1 MSFQESFLGAI
12 NESIRQYTTFW
23 SWFQTQEMIFFQVVK
38 QRENIETDFFEK
50 LSEQLNVF
58 NESLYFV
65 VGMPDEDTVELIF
78 TADGIIKNIVFVEEL
93 VQSAPLIK
101 GWRFTALKPATDTSK
116 INIKM
121 EEFDFN
127 EENIGFYANEHP
139 ELPDEIDITVVY
151 PDFAEEDRQMVVNG
165 IYIFLDNVLGE
176 LNFACIIDQIDI
188 VRTQEAQQ
196 EIVPISKLKSF
207 LVWREKE
214 FVEKYEGVR
223 RNTDKDNYS
232 MLQAKLE
239 NGNMLLAA
247 INTDLLK
254 WDRKAS
260 HPWIMNVEIAYDGS
274 ELNGMPDEDAFTLM
288 EEIEENITTELKDAE
303 GYLNIGRQTAEGT
316 RNIYFACKDFRKPSK
331 VLHAIQQVYAD
342 QSEMSY
348 EIYKDKYW
356 QSFEHFVNA

>member
-1 MSFQESFLGAI
+1 MSFLNNIIDAQ
-12 NESIRQYTTFW
+12 NEVTQQYVDFWDWFKKHAKTF
-23 SWFQTQEMIFFQVVK
+23 FYVVK

-93 VQSAPLIK
+93 VQAAPSIK
-101 GWRFTALKPATDTSK
+101 GWIFTALKSATDTSK

-121 EEFDFN
+121 EGFDFN

-139 ELPDEIDITVVY
+139 ELPDEIDITIVY
-151 PDFAEEDRQMVVNG
+151 PDFDEDDRQMVVNG

-188 VRTQEAQQ
+188 VRKQEAEQ

-207 LVWREKE
+207 LIWREKE

-260 HPWIMNVEIAYDGS
+260 HPWIMNVEIKYDGS

-288 EEIEENITTELKDAE
+288 EEIEENITTELKDSE
-303 GYLNIGRQTAEGT
+303 GYLNIGRQTAEGA
-316 RNIYFACKDFRKPSK
+316 RNIYFACKDFRKSSK
-331 VLHAIQQVYAD
+331 VVDAIERLYAD
-342 QSEMSY
+342 QAEISY